1 MGKILPIWIYFVAIA
16 SLTLQSCSTNTLTNK

>member
-16 SLTLQSCSTNTLTNK
+16 GLTLQSCTTKVLTS